1 MSLSGEEEMSKKVTM
16 DDIAKK
22 TGMSKNTVSLALRNM
37 PGINEQTRKLIFD
50 TAKQLGYEYKKSS
63 ADVSANS
70 ASYKNICLIF
80 SKDTHKS
87 ENFFSYI
94 QYGVEAEAKKNNL
107 NTIIYCYDENNEEF
121 ETPLSVKEGI
131 ISGIIT
137 LGKISRKTINSI
149 MKFNLPLVVIDH
161 YYDDIVCDYVLTD
174 NISGAFLATEHLIK
188 LGHKKLGFLG
198 DISISSSFYDR
209 YHGFIKAL
217 THYSIPVNNAM
228 SITDKCL
235 YEFRDD
241 GIGRIVEELEK
252 LPELPSAF
260 FCCNDL
266 EAITVINALNAMNL
280 WIPENIS
287 IVGFDNIESSKTVS
301 PELTTMHISKE
312 IMGQRAVQSLLARM
326 NNSKELAEKILL
338 PTVFIE
344 RSSTKKID

>member
-1 MSLSGEEEMSKKVTM
+1 
-16 DDIAKK
+16 
-22 TGMSKNTVSLALRNM
+22 
-37 PGINEQTRKLIFD
+37 
-50 TAKQLGYEYKKSS
+50 
-63 ADVSANS
+63 
-70 ASYKNICLIF
+70 
-80 SKDTHKS
+80 
-87 ENFFSYI
+87 
-94 QYGVEAEAKKNNL
+94 
-107 NTIIYCYDENNEEF
+107 
-121 ETPLSVKEGI
+121 
-131 ISGIIT
+131 
-137 LGKISRKTINSI
+137 

-174 NISGAFLATEHLIK
+174 NISGAFQATEHLIK

-198 DISISSSFYDR
+198 DISVSSSFYDR
-209 YHGFIKAL
+209 YQGFIKAL
-217 THYSIPVNNAM
+217 THYSIPVNNAL

-235 YEFRDD
+235 YEYRDD

-280 WIPENIS
+280 WVPENIS
-287 IVGFDNIESSKTVS
+287 IVGFDNIESSKTIS

-312 IMGQRAVQSLLARM
+312 IMGQRAVQSLIARM

-344 RSSTKKID
+344 RISTKKID